1 MLPYNE
7 PQSGVYGAKELIQL
21 RRCAGRRLRA
31 MRENAGLSQRD
42 LAARLGMTFYTYVS
56 TIEHGRS
63 TVSVQQYHAWAAA
76 LEVDVRDFVLT
87 LMPYYDPITFR
98 LLYGED
104 EWKRAVCGGRPQ
116 QSSSTATLV
125 SSG

>member
-1 MLPYNE
+1 MTPDLDL
-7 PQSGVYGAKELIQL
+7 QFSVKELTHL
-21 RRCAGRRLRA
+21 RRAAGRRLCE
-31 MRENAGLSQRD
+31 MREKAGLSQRD

-63 TVSVQQYHAWAAA
+63 KVSVQQYYAWAAA
-76 LEVDVRDFVLT
+76 LEVDVRELVLT

-104 EWKRAVCGGRPQ
+104 EWKRAVCGDCSQ
-116 QSSSTATLV
+116 QSSRLATLV

>member
-1 MLPYNE
+1 MTPDFE
-7 PQSGVYGAKELIQL
+7 PQFSIKELMRL
-21 RRCAGRRLRA
+21 RKGAGRRLRA
-31 MRENAGLSQRD
+31 IRENAGLSQRD

-87 LMPYYDPITFR
+87 LMPYYDPITYR
-98 LLYGED
+98 LLYGD
-104 EWKRAVCGGRPQ
+104 EAWGRAVGADALPQ
-116 QSSSTATLV
+116 VAAAAELAPA
-125 SSG
+125 G

>member
-1 MLPYNE
+1 MGPEPNKMTPEFE
-7 PQSGVYGAKELIQL
+7 PQFSSKELMRL
-21 RRCAGRRLRA
+21 RKGAGRRLRA
-31 MRENAGLSQRD
+31 IRENAGLSQRD

-76 LEVDVRDFVLT
+76 LEIDVKELVLT
-87 LMPYYDPITFR
+87 LMPYYDPITYR

-104 EWKRAVCGGRPQ
+104 DWKRAVCGDCLQ
-116 QSSSTATLV
+116 QNSRIPH
-125 SSG
+125 